1 MASHAWRLPPGLD
14 PLIGEAKQRMR
25 RRRRLFVITFVV
37 LALGGAAAGLG
48 PRLGGGPPAEFA
60 GLPASGGS
68 PNQALALAK
77 YPGLSFRY
85 PTAWGR
91 HDRCVFHGSLGPA
104 QPLTVLTTSR
114 MTGVACAREAHGI
127 APPWPPRIR
136 LGRNGVLAYLTVVA
150 GDFKRWRVIRLGA
163 SPRGSYCTRIGG
175 QRSVVEV
182 AAANRSGQL
191 VVGACLSG
199 PDFKAN
205 ELGLGSLLASAR
217 WAGH

>member
-1 MASHAWRLPPGLD
+1 MTAHAWRLPPGLD

-25 RRRRLFVITFVV
+25 RRRRLFVITLVV

-48 PRLGGGPPAEFA
+48 PRLGGGPPAGFA
-60 GLPASGGS
+60 GLPASGWS

-85 PTAWGR
+85 PTAWRR

-114 MTGVACAREAHGI
+114 ATGTACAREAGI

-136 LGRNGVLAYLTVVA
+136 LGRNGVLVYLTVVA
-150 GDFKRWRVIRLGA
+150 GDFKRWRVTRLGA
-163 SPRGSYCTRIGG
+163 SPRGSYCRRIGG
-175 QRSVVEV
+175 QQSVVAV
-182 AAANRSGQL
+182 AASRSGQL

-205 ELGLGSLLASAR
+205 ELGLGSLLASVR